1 MMQTKIAWI
10 VEVKAAVKTLR
21 CFLSICILFACA
33 SPACAEGALRY
44 DAALLETP
52 AVGPVCS
59 YRVEYHEWDAQTLA
73 AALLGEGFTH
83 ERKDAFGNW
92 YSATNG
98 EEARLLGIYASD
110 PADEESSGLNGG
122 FTFGVQ
128 REGISCARALSVFT
142 SLQPVPQPE
151 RAWMDVE
158 NLSFATA
165 DAVQAKAEELF
176 AQLGFPDMVLSNLYA
191 CTREEIQEEIHAA
204 RDDMGYAQYAQQIP
218 ECYILFYRQAVD
230 GIALNDVARTDKAR
244 SRNDALETYVAL
256 IVSENGVESMEAFS
270 LYDVVEQSEPVD
282 TLSCAEAL
290 AVLERDLSKGIV
302 QNPLSIVEA
311 ELVLYATGNALDG
324 IWLRP
329 IWVFTATER
338 ETDFACY
345 LIDAHTG
352 EIYK

>member
-1 MMQTKIAWI
+1 M
-10 VEVKAAVKTLR
+10 KTWL
-21 CFLSICILFACA
+21 CFLLTYVLFACA
-33 SPACAEGALRY
+33 SSACAQGALLY
-44 DAALLETP
+44 DDALLETP
-52 AVGPVCS
+52 DAGPVCS
-59 YRVEYHEWDAQTLA
+59 YRVEYHAWDAQILA
-73 AALLGEGFTH
+73 SALLGEGYAF
-83 ERKDAFGNW
+83 EREDAFGTW
-92 YSATNG
+92 YSATK
-98 EEARLLGIYASD
+98 EAETKLLGIYESD
-110 PADEESSGLNGG
+110 LADAGSSGLNGS

-128 REGISCARALSVFT
+128 REGISCARALSVFA
-142 SLQPVPQPE
+142 SLQPMPQAE

-158 NLSFATA
+158 DLAFATA
-165 DAVQAKAEELF
+165 DAVQTKAEELF

-204 RDDMGYAQYAQQIP
+204 KDDMGYAQYAQQIP
-218 ECYILFYRQAVD
+218 ECYILFYRQAMD

-270 LYDVVEQSEPVD
+270 LYDVVEKSEPVD

-329 IWVFTATER
+329 IWVFTAAEG
-338 ETDFACY
+338 EADFACY

>member
-1 MMQTKIAWI
+1 M
-10 VEVKAAVKTLR
+10 KTLR

-110 PADEESSGLNGG
+110 PADEESSDLNGG

-158 NLSFATA
+158 NLAFAAA

-176 AQLGFPDMVLSNLYA
+176 AQLGFPDMVLSDLYA

-218 ECYILFYRQAVD
+218 ECYILFYRQAMD

-270 LYDVVEQSEPVD
+270 LYDVVEQSEPAD

-329 IWVFTATER
+329 IWVFTAAEG
-338 ETDFACY
+338 EADFACY

>member
-1 MMQTKIAWI
+1 M
-10 VEVKAAVKTLR
+10 KTLR

-158 NLSFATA
+158 NLAFAAA

-218 ECYILFYRQAVD
+218 ECYILFYRQAMD

-270 LYDVVEQSEPVD
+270 LYDVVEQSEPAD

-329 IWVFTATER
+329 IWVFTATEG
-338 ETDFACY
+338 EADFACY

-352 EIYK
+352 EICE

>member
-1 MMQTKIAWI
+1 M
-10 VEVKAAVKTLR
+10 
-21 CFLSICILFACA
+21 
-33 SPACAEGALRY
+33 
-44 DAALLETP
+44 
-52 AVGPVCS
+52 
-59 YRVEYHEWDAQTLA
+59 
-73 AALLGEGFTH
+73 
-83 ERKDAFGNW
+83 
-92 YSATNG
+92 
-98 EEARLLGIYASD
+98 LGIYASD

-122 FTFGVQ
+122 FTFRVQ

-158 NLSFATA
+158 NLAFAAA
-165 DAVQAKAEELF
+165 DAAQAKAEELF

-218 ECYILFYRQAVD
+218 ECYILFYRQAMD

-244 SRNDALETYVAL
+244 SRNDALETYVVL

-270 LYDVVEQSEPVD
+270 LYDVVEQSEPAD

-329 IWVFTATER
+329 IWVFTAAAGEA
-338 ETDFACY
+338 DFACY

>member
-1 MMQTKIAWI
+1 M
-10 VEVKAAVKTLR
+10 KTLR

-158 NLSFATA
+158 NLAFATA

-218 ECYILFYRQAVD
+218 ECYILFYRQAMD

-270 LYDVVEQSEPVD
+270 LYNVVEQSEPAD

-329 IWVFTATER
+329 IWVFTAAEG
-338 ETDFACY
+338 EADFACY

>member
-1 MMQTKIAWI
+1 M
-10 VEVKAAVKTLR
+10 KTLR

-158 NLSFATA
+158 NLAFAAA

-218 ECYILFYRQAVD
+218 ECYILFYRQAMD

-329 IWVFTATER
+329 IWVFTATEG
-338 ETDFACY
+338 EADFACY

-352 EIYK
+352 EICE

>member
-1 MMQTKIAWI
+1 M
-10 VEVKAAVKTLR
+10 ETLR

-110 PADEESSGLNGG
+110 PADEESSGLIGG

-158 NLSFATA
+158 NLAFAAA
-165 DAVQAKAEELF
+165 DAAQAKAEELF

-329 IWVFTATER
+329 IWVFTATEG
-338 ETDFACY
+338 EADFACY

-352 EIYK
+352 EICE

>member
-1 MMQTKIAWI
+1 
-10 VEVKAAVKTLR
+10 
-21 CFLSICILFACA
+21 
-33 SPACAEGALRY
+33 
-44 DAALLETP
+44 
-52 AVGPVCS
+52 
-59 YRVEYHEWDAQTLA
+59 
-73 AALLGEGFTH
+73 
-83 ERKDAFGNW
+83 
-92 YSATNG
+92 
-98 EEARLLGIYASD
+98 
-110 PADEESSGLNGG
+110 
-122 FTFGVQ
+122 
-128 REGISCARALSVFT
+128 
-142 SLQPVPQPE
+142 
-151 RAWMDVE
+151 MDVE
-158 NLSFATA
+158 NLAFATA
-165 DAVQAKAEELF
+165 DAVQAKSEELF

-218 ECYILFYRQAVD
+218 ECYILFYRQAMD

-270 LYDVVEQSEPVD
+270 LYDVVEQSEPAD

-329 IWVFTATER
+329 IWVFTAAEG
-338 ETDFACY
+338 EADFACY

>member
-1 MMQTKIAWI
+1 
-10 VEVKAAVKTLR
+10 
-21 CFLSICILFACA
+21 
-33 SPACAEGALRY
+33 
-44 DAALLETP
+44 
-52 AVGPVCS
+52 
-59 YRVEYHEWDAQTLA
+59 
-73 AALLGEGFTH
+73 
-83 ERKDAFGNW
+83 
-92 YSATNG
+92 
-98 EEARLLGIYASD
+98 
-110 PADEESSGLNGG
+110 
-122 FTFGVQ
+122 
-128 REGISCARALSVFT
+128 
-142 SLQPVPQPE
+142 
-151 RAWMDVE
+151 MDVE
-158 NLSFATA
+158 DLAFATA
-165 DAVQAKAEELF
+165 DAVQTKAEELF

-218 ECYILFYRQAVD
+218 ECYILFYRQAMD

-244 SRNDALETYVAL
+244 SRNDALETYVVL

-329 IWVFTATER
+329 IWVFTAAEG
-338 ETDFACY
+338 EADFACY

>member
-1 MMQTKIAWI
+1 M
-10 VEVKAAVKTLR
+10 KTLR

-158 NLSFATA
+158 NLAFAAA
-165 DAVQAKAEELF
+165 DAAQAKAEELF

-218 ECYILFYRQAVD
+218 ECYILFYRQAMD

-329 IWVFTATER
+329 IWVFTATEG
-338 ETDFACY
+338 EADFACY

-352 EIYK
+352 EICE

>member
-1 MMQTKIAWI
+1 M
-10 VEVKAAVKTLR
+10 ETLR

-158 NLSFATA
+158 NLAFATA

-218 ECYILFYRQAVD
+218 ECYILFYRQAMD

-329 IWVFTATER
+329 IWVFIAAEG
-338 ETDFACY
+338 EADFACY